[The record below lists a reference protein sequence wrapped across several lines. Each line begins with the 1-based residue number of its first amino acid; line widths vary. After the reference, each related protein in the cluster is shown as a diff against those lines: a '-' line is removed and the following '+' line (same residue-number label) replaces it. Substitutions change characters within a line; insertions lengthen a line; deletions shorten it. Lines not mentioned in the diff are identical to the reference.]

1 MKNVSLLV
9 VLFVSAGAALHAD
22 ETLFREKC
30 SSCHALPAPQ
40 SLNGKQ
46 WQAVLRTMQKR
57 MSEAGRP
64 PLSDA
69 EFKKVLCFVSENTA
83 AGCAP
88 AK

>member
-1 MKNVSLLV
+1 MKAVLMFLALLV
-9 VLFVSAGAALHAD
+9 SADHAQNAD
-22 ETLFREKC
+22 EILFREKC
-30 SSCHALPAPQ
+30 SSCHALPDPQ
-40 SLNGKQ
+40 SLNAKQ
-46 WQAVLRTMQKR
+46 WQAVLQTMQKR

-69 EFKKVLCFVSENTA
+69 EFKKVLCYVSENTA

>member
-1 MKNVSLLV
+1 MKTALLF
-9 VLFVSAGAALHAD
+9 LALLGSAGAALD
-22 ETLFREKC
+22 TGETLFREKC
-30 SSCHALPAPQ
+30 GNCHALPDPQ
-40 SLNGKQ
+40 SLNAKQ
-46 WQAVLRTMQKR
+46 WQVVLQTMQKR
-57 MSEAGRP
+57 MNEAGRP

>member
-1 MKNVSLLV
+1 MKAVLLFLTLLV
-9 VLFVSAGAALHAD
+9 SVNHAQSAD

-30 SSCHALPAPQ
+30 SSCHALPEPQ
-40 SLNGKQ
+40 SLNGRQ
-46 WQAVLRTMQKR
+46 WQAVLQTMQKR
-57 MSEAGRP
+57 MSEAGKP

-69 EFKKVLCFVSENTA
+69 EFKKVLCYVSENTA

>member
-1 MKNVSLLV
+1 MKSLLLFLALS
-9 VLFVSAGAALHAD
+9 VLVNHAQNAD

-30 SSCHALPAPQ
+30 SSCHALPDPQ
-40 SLNGKQ
+40 SLNGRQ
-46 WQAVLRTMQKR
+46 WQAVLHTMQKR

-69 EFKKVLCFVSENTA
+69 EFKKILCFVSENTA
-83 AGCAP
+83 AGCAS

>member
-1 MKNVSLLV
+1 MKAVLLFLALRAPVS
-9 VLFVSAGAALHAD
+9 HTQNAD
-22 ETLFREKC
+22 EKLFREKC
-30 SSCHALPAPQ
+30 SSCHALPDPQ
-40 SLNGKQ
+40 SLNGRQ
-46 WQAVLRTMQKR
+46 WQAVLQTMQKR